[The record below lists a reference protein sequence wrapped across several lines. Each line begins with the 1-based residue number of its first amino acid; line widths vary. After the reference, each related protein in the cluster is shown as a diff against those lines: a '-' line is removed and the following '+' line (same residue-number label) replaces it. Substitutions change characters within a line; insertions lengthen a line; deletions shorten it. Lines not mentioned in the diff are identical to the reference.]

1 MNKPL
6 IKMIK
11 INNMQFNP
19 NRDPQVHRR
28 TVRENFRI
36 QVVLDAAD
44 HNGGDAHCT
53 LHDENNRVLVEK
65 TVTVPGTFDHE
76 LSFATPGVRLITLS
90 VAGNGQQSSRDI
102 RLDVLEHAWVG

>member
-36 QVVLDAAD
+36 QVVLGATDRNVGEAL
-44 HNGGDAHCT
+44 CVIR
-53 LHDENNRVLVEK
+53 DEKNNVLVEK
-65 TVTVPGTFDHE
+65 TVTAPGTFTHD

-90 VAGNGQQSSRDI
+90 VESNGQQCSRDL

>member
-11 INNMQFNP
+11 INNVQFNS

-28 TVRENFRI
+28 TVREKFRI
-36 QVVLDAAD
+36 QVLLSASDG
-44 HNGGDAHCT
+44 NGGEVRCI
-53 LHDENNRVLVEK
+53 LRDEENKVLAEQI
-65 TVTVPGTFDHE
+65 VTAPGTFTHE

-90 VAGNGQQSSRDI
+90 VESNGQQSSRDL

>member
-1 MNKPL
+1 MSKPL

-36 QVVLDAAD
+36 QVVLAAPD
-44 HNGGDAHCT
+44 GNGGEARCILRDGK
-53 LHDENNRVLVEK
+53 NRVLVEK
-65 TVTVPGTFDHE
+65 TVAAPGTFTHE
-76 LSFATPGVRLITLS
+76 LSFATPGARLITLS
-90 VAGNGQQSSRDI
+90 VESNGQQCSRNL

>member
-1 MNKPL
+1 MNKSL

-36 QVVLDAAD
+36 QVVLGTTAD
-44 HNGGDAHCT
+44 NGGEAHCI
-53 LHDENNRVLVEK
+53 LRDEKNKVLAEQ
-65 TVTVPGTFDHE
+65 TVATPGTFTHE

-90 VAGNGQQSSRDI
+90 VESNGQHCSRDL

>member
-28 TVRENFRI
+28 TVRESFRI
-36 QVVLDAAD
+36 QVVLGATDRS
-44 HNGGDAHCT
+44 GGEARCT
-53 LHDENNRVLVEK
+53 LRDENNTVLVEK
-65 TVTVPGTFDHE
+65 TVTVPGTFTHE

-90 VAGNGQQSSRDI
+90 VASSGQQSSRDI
-102 RLDVLEHAWVG
+102 RLDVMEHAWVG